1 MLQAIRDKVTGWI
14 AYGIIFLISIPFALW
29 GVNSYFEGGEIAPA
43 ATVNGEEIGLRELDR
58 AYSNYRQRLAQLF
71 GGSIP
76 ASLGDESTIRS
87 RVLEQLI
94 EESALR
100 HYSEKQNYRI
110 GDEELAQM
118 IRGMDEFRRDG
129 QFDAEIYQAQL
140 RSIGYSPLGFE
151 QQMRRSGSVEQFQ
164 KGIRATAFITP
175 AGAQQYA
182 SLGNQTR
189 RIRTLKY
196 SVDPAS
202 VDIDANQIE
211 QYYLSNTDRFL
222 SPESV
227 KIDFIEVSLDNAK
240 QNIDVNEDDVAS
252 RYQENLDAYTSA
264 ETREASHI
272 LIKVGDDSEAET
284 ARTTIDEI
292 RSRIVSG
299 ESFSELARQL
309 SEDPGSAADGG
320 NLGEI
325 ERGVM
330 VPSFESALFSMQL
343 DELSEPIKTTFGWHL
358 IKLHSI
364 SGGDAQSFESVKAD
378 LEDEIR
384 TELAEVQIFDLVENL
399 ANIVYE
405 QSDSLLPASEQLGLT
420 LQTSDWFNRVS
431 GSGIAAEPKLRQI
444 AFSDEILQQGLNS
457 EAIELGNERVVFI
470 RLNQFKPAQSRPLE
484 EVQQSIRNE
493 LRRNAISELGLKA
506 GTEAL
511 QSLQAGKT
519 LEDLAQEWSTSVDD
533 HGFVERNQPQI
544 DPEILQTGFS
554 MAKPGQGLVYDGLLL
569 NSGDYAI
576 IELSAVI
583 SSNAEPEAETLKTL
597 IQTQGGAE
605 YLSALKYLGSQ
616 AEVVRTPL
624 EELY

>member
-272 LIKVGDDSEAET
+272 LIKV
-284 ARTTIDEI
+284 
-292 RSRIVSG
+292 
-299 ESFSELARQL
+299 ELARQL

-384 TELAEVQIFDLVENL
+384 TELAVVQIFDLVENL